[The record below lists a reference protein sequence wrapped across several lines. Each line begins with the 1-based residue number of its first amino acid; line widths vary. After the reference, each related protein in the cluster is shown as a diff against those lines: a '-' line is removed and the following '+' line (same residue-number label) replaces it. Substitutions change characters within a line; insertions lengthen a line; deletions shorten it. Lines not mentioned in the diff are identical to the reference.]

1 MKTYFVKTQTSVNS
15 HLLHSLMIP
24 EYSTTDFAEAQ
35 AIFDKEVE
43 QLKQEYVTA
52 DCFENS
58 PNDAETNHAV
68 YCSIIAID
76 SEDADEVE
84 FIQDS
89 DYFYEK

>member
-1 MKTYFVKTQTSVNS
+1 MKTYFVKTQTSVNA

-52 DCFENS
+52 DYFENS
-58 PNDAETNHAV
+58 PSDAETNHAV

-76 SEDADEVE
+76 SEDEGEVE